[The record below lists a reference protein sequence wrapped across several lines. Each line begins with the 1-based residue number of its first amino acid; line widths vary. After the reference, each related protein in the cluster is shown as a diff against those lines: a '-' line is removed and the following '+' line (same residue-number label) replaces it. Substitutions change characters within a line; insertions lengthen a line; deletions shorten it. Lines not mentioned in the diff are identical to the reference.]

1 MTTRP
6 TRTTT
11 MRPNS
16 LRTTTPGNRR
26 DLRNHTPLLPPSTY
40 RTTPLN
46 PTTTRLTVPPLT
58 PSRIRDHP
66 SGMARPG
73 LPSISPSHRPHL
85 CPSLPFL
92 LPRSADRNP
101 RPYLPPPPL
110 RLRLRHLRLHPWP
123 PPSVY
128 MQLRPSRIPTR
139 RLDEQQGH
147 PRPPTRLPNP
157 SANRG
162 RKKLLLLGILHPW
175 HQQVRWILTLE
186 RQASPPFFFSFVSP
200 PFPRVET
207 DGMMYLFARARVT
220 YCS

>member
-6 TRTTT
+6 IRTTT
-11 MRPNS
+11 MRTNS
-16 LRTTTPGNRR
+16 LRTTTPGNPR

-58 PSRIRDHP
+58 PSPIRHHR
-66 SGMARPG
+66 SGTASRG

-85 CPSLPFL
+85 YPRVPF

-110 RLRLRHLRLHPWP
+110 RLRHPRLRLHPRR
-123 PPSVY
+123 VY
-128 MQLRPSRIPTR
+128 MRLPPSRIPTR
-139 RLDEQQGH
+139 RLDGQQGH

-162 RKKLLLLGILHPW
+162 RKKLPLLGILRPW
-175 HQQVRWILTLE
+175 HQRVRWILTLE
-186 RQASPPFFFSFVSP
+186 RQASPLFFFCFPSSP
-200 PFPRVET
+200 
-207 DGMMYLFARARVT
+207 RACRD
-220 YCS
+220 